1 MLRMRSV
8 VMRDGEAEEA
18 GRGEWTPPAGGLS
31 SGADRATNIGP
42 GGVWTEDPFAS
53 EASAWPTIWGFAPT
67 LSIAQGWTK

>member
-42 GGVWTEDPFAS
+42 AGVWTEDPFAS
-53 EASAWPTIWGFAPT
+53 EA
-67 LSIAQGWTK
+67 